1 MQTRLEL
8 SEAEKLMR
16 VVFAGKREMPRRTGG
31 SVEWPTDW
39 CSQDKACWAAL
50 DEALTPWPGTRND
63 LAIPTLPEPKSV
75 APKHRRRIK
84 LMNPVFL
91 ALVTG
96 GIAAIVLLQ
105 SAAG

>member
-1 MQTRLEL
+1 MQTRLEA

-16 VVFAGKREMPRRTGG
+16 VVFAGKRELPRRSGA
-31 SVEWPTDW
+31 SVEWPSDW
-39 CSQDKACWAAL
+39 GSQDRACWAAL
-50 DEALTPWPGTRND
+50 DEAFTPWPGTRND
-63 LAIPTLPEPKSV
+63 LAVPELVEPETA

-96 GIAAIVLLQ
+96 GIAALMMLQ
-105 SAAG
+105 SSAG